1 MGDGVLE
8 MRLVVTAADYDEAL
22 AFYRDVLGLTQLAA
36 FDDGAGHVTILDA
49 GRATL
54 ELSDVPH
61 AEHID
66 AVEVGR
72 RVAGHIRVAFEV
84 PDAAAATDRLVA
96 RRRHAHRAAD
106 ADPVA
111 LAELA
116 ARRPGRAPA
125 DAVPERGAGVLAL
138 GQADVSRISE
148 RSAAGSW
155 PGSFRVNQDD
165 PIENSATANSATF
178 NPNSCAFA

>member
-1 MGDGVLE
+1 VGDGVLE

-84 PDAAAATDRLVA
+84 PDAAAATDRLVGA
-96 RRRHAHRAAD
+96 GATLIAPPTPTPWRSLNSRLD
-106 ADPVA
+106 G
-111 LAELA
+111 
-116 ARRPGRAPA
+116 PGGLQLTLFQN
-125 DAVPERGAGVLAL
+125 DVPE
-138 GQADVSRISE
+138 
-148 RSAAGSW
+148 
-155 PGSFRVNQDD
+155 F
-165 PIENSATANSATF
+165 
-178 NPNSCAFA
+178 